1 MAKKAQE
8 DVTVPEDVL
17 EQDGSPGLEWRNV
30 ASENKK
36 PVWVKGYK
44 ERFHKVMF
52 VERMSEN
59 ETRDVQ
65 LMVNGEVLLIERG
78 KEVVVPE
85 RFLECAQHTKQP
97 RYKQMPNEPRK
108 VIGYIQTYAY
118 HILEKDVGE
127 AAYKKMKAKGDK
139 ATKERLARQQRD
151 DEAI

>member
-1 MAKKAQE
+1 MSETHFNTGLAIAQ
-8 DVTVPEDVL
+8 DVHERAAIDDTI
-17 EQDGSPGLEWRNV
+17 
-30 ASENKK
+30 ENKTK
-36 PVWVKGYK
+36 IWVKGYT

-78 KEVVVPE
+78 KEVIVPE

-97 RYKQMPNEPRK
+97 RYKQMPNQPRK
-108 VIGYIQTYAY
+108 VVGYIQTYAY

-127 AAYKKMKAKGDK
+127 AAYKKMKNKGDK
-139 ATKERLARQQRD
+139 IQKEVLDKQARD
-151 DEAI
+151 DEAV